1 MSHAPA
7 PGARLGL
14 LAATYAVVLTAAT
27 LACGSPDGD
36 HAAAPPVQ
44 GVAEAEEGASPGP
57 SGPRGTVTLAFAG
70 DTHFQLNL
78 AALLDHPRGA
88 LGPVARSLGAA
99 DLTMVN
105 LESAIAVGG
114 TPDPKEREVPSE
126 RYWYR
131 TSPRA
136 LDVLAAAGVDVV
148 TVANNHGADYGPA
161 GLAETLRARRNGP
174 VAVVG
179 VGGNRRDA
187 FTPYR
192 ATIRGTDIAVLAGD
206 ASPREGMTSTW
217 AAGPTTAGLAG
228 AHEPRPQALLR
239 AVRDAARSS
248 DVVVVYLHWG
258 TEGRSCP
265 DARQPALARLLAEAG
280 ADVVVGSHAH
290 VLLGSGWLGDT
301 YVDYGLGNFLWYH
314 DHHPETGVLR
324 LTVRDGEVVTD
335 GWDPARIQ
343 IFGRPLPLHGDGRD
357 DAIRAWRRLRWCTD
371 LAPSPEPVPRASY
384 SWSERPIGKSLARR
398 MRFSHHPG
406 CPVPLADLRY
416 LRMTYVGFD
425 GRAHTGEMVVHEDY
439 AERVAHVFRRLYDA
453 RWPIH
458 RMRLV
463 DDYGGNDRRSMA
475 ADNTSGYNCRRVAG
489 SRAWSAHAFGAA
501 IDLNPVRNPDLSGTS
516 VAPRAG
522 ARFGSVDRSA
532 DGHPPPGVV
541 TAGGPVVRAFARI
554 GWTWGGTWSSG
565 QDFQHFAATDAA
577 GVRRV
582 TEG

>member
-1 MSHAPA
+1 VAGAGAP
-7 PGARLGL
+7 
-14 LAATYAVVLTAAT
+14 
-27 LACGSPDGD
+27 
-36 HAAAPPVQ
+36 AAPP
-44 GVAEAEEGASPGP
+44 GP
-57 SGPRGTVTLAFAG
+57 SGTVTLAFAG

-78 AALLDHPRGA
+78 ASLLDHPRGA
-88 LGPVARSLGAA
+88 LGPVARSLEAA

-105 LESAIAVGG
+105 LETAIAVGG
-114 TPDPKEREVPSE
+114 ARDPKEREVPSD

-131 TSPRA
+131 TPPRA

-148 TVANNHGADYGPA
+148 TMANNHGADYGPV
-161 GLAETLRARRNGP
+161 GLAETLRARRDAP

-179 VGGNRRDA
+179 VGRNRRDA
-187 FTPYR
+187 FSPYR
-192 ATIRGTDIAVLAGD
+192 VTIRGTDIAVLAGD
-206 ASPREGMTSTW
+206 ASPREGRTSTW
-217 AAGPTTAGLAG
+217 AAGPTTAGLAA
-228 AHEPRPQALLR
+228 AHSSRPRALLR
-239 AVRDAARSS
+239 AVRSAARTS

-258 TEGRSCP
+258 TEQHSCP
-265 DARQPALARLLAEAG
+265 DPRQPELARLLAEAG

-324 LTVRDGEVVTD
+324 LTVRDGQVVD
-335 GWDPARIQ
+335 DAWDPARIQ
-343 IFGRPLPLHGDGRD
+343 TFGRPLPLQGDDRD
-357 DAIRAWRRLRWCTD
+357 DAIRSWRRLRWCTD
-371 LAPSPEPVPRASY
+371 LAPRREAVPRPSY
-384 SWSERPIGKSLARR
+384 SWSATPIGEALARR
-398 MRFSHHPG
+398 MRASHRRG

-416 LRMTYVGFD
+416 LRMTYVGLD
-425 GRAHTGEMVVHEDY
+425 GSAHTGELVVHEDY
-439 AERVAHVFRRLYDA
+439 AAPVAGVFRRLYDA

-463 DDYGGNDRRSMA
+463 DDYAGSDRRSMA

-501 IDLNPVRNPDLSGTS
+501 IDINPARNPDLSGAS
-516 VAPRAG
+516 VAPRDA

-532 DGHPPPGVV
+532 DGHPPPGVI
-541 TAGGPVVRAFARI
+541 TAAGPVVRAFARI

-565 QDFQHFAATDAA
+565 KDYQHFAV
-577 GVRRV
+577 GRV